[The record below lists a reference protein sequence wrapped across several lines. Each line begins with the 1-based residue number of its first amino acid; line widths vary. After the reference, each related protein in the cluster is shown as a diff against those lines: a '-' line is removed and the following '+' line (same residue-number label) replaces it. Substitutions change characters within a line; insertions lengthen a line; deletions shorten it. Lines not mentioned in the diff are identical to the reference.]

1 MFHVNKSIC
10 ICHIWAVGCKLL
22 WFHKFLCM
30 WVPSLHVFLHS
41 THTSH
46 AHMVLLV
53 MLLLLIIFLLLK
65 IGNPVH
71 FNPIPDRVVQGS
83 FSNFWVFIF
92 GFLDIL
98 CSIVAMIYFHLNK
111 TQKFAI
117 HVLRYSVLQFI
128 KSAIADSVCGW
139 HFIKMSLHHIVIFVT
154 GFYFMERTL
163 FIFFFFL
170 FWFSLSMTFRLFA
183 EVFNQKISEIVF
195 MNSFPYQRMWNSRII
210 YINTD
215 SRTEK
220 NPFYILIFGYSR
232 LRYQFVSL
240 VWKSYWVGRP

>member
-30 WVPSLHVFLHS
+30 RVPSLHVFLHS

-53 MLLLLIIFLLLK
+53 LLLIIFLLLK
-65 IGNPVH
+65 IGHPVH

-83 FSNFWVFIF
+83 FWVFIF
-92 GFLDIL
+92 GFLDIIML
-98 CSIVAMIYFHLNK
+98 YCCYDIFPFEQNTKICNSCLW
-111 TQKFAI
+111 
-117 HVLRYSVLQFI
+117 YSVLQFI
-128 KSAIADSVCGW
+128 KTAIADSVCGW

-163 FIFFFFL
+163 FIFFFFC
-170 FWFSLSMTFRLFA
+170 
-183 EVFNQKISEIVF
+183 
-195 MNSFPYQRMWNSRII
+195 
-210 YINTD
+210 
-215 SRTEK
+215 
-220 NPFYILIFGYSR
+220 FG
-232 LRYQFVSL
+232 L
-240 VWKSYWVGRP
+240 V